1 MRHIRTPDLIWPA
14 IPTYSHNFRHPN
26 AYPSQLAVVPSPL
39 ATSCLLFF
47 IQVELL
53 SAHDHQNESFANVS
67 IRIWAMVKTW
77 FYSLKGEGYP
87 SRRGLIYSLEGFPI
101 MAACPYQVYHVVT
114 MALMAHIKYYQFI
127 STHCSL
133 GPPSKAEDSGC
144 IHGA

>member
-1 MRHIRTPDLIWPA
+1 MQNG
-14 IPTYSHNFRHPN
+14 YSHPFTPTNFPASN
-26 AYPSQLAVVPSPL
+26 CISQLAFVTSPL

-114 MALMAHIKYYQFI
+114 MALMAHIKYGTQII
-127 STHCSL
+127 STHCFL
-133 GPPSKAEDSGC
+133 GPSSKAEDSGC